1 MDNVSRMEDLK
12 LDSHSEMIDKDDGGK
27 DLFSPAM
34 IPLNTP
40 TIGSKPEESESE
52 DDEESEDEEIE
63 NTRSTLAVATGRIS
77 ASVKSKYTKG

>member
-63 NTRSTLAVATGRIS
+63 AISGEVRIS
-77 ASVKSKYTKG
+77 CVWGPFTKYKQ